1 MFDGR
6 RKFDICVAPSRKRS
20 GMEISMK
27 DKTENSFIEGSVF
40 KSLIR
45 FALPVLGA
53 LILQAA
59 YGAVD
64 LLVVG
69 WFSDASSITAV
80 GTGSTFMQMITY
92 VITSLA
98 MGTTVTIG
106 QHIGKG
112 KPKNAGD
119 TVGTTIIM
127 FAVIGIVLTIILEV
141 FAGNIVVLLQ
151 VPETAVA
158 KTITYLRICG
168 GGVLVIIAYNVIS
181 SILRGAGDANL
192 PLLFVGIAC
201 VVNII
206 GDLVLIGGF
215 GMDVAG
221 AAIAT
226 VGAQLV
232 SVISSLFVLTR
243 RKLPFSFSR
252 EQCRVLGPELKK
264 ILSVGIPIALQ
275 EATVQISF
283 LVINSIANS
292 MGTMPSAGYAV
303 AQKIVTF
310 IVLIPSSVMQTVSAF
325 VAQNI
330 GAGKKDRAK
339 RGLVTAM
346 VTGCSVGTIIFL
358 IGFFGGAL
366 VSSLFTA
373 DAQVISQSADY
384 LKGYA
389 VECILTCVLFSSIG
403 YFNGCGKGIPVMVQG
418 ITSAVCIRIPV
429 AVFMSRLPNASLL
442 LVGLATPITTV
453 YGIIFFMICFAWIGH
468 KEKAAALNK
477 T

>member
-1 MFDGR
+1 
-6 RKFDICVAPSRKRS
+6 
-20 GMEISMK
+20 MK
-27 DKTENSFIEGSVF
+27 QETDNTFIEGSVF
-40 KSLIR
+40 RSLIR
-45 FALPVLGA
+45 FAVPVLGA

-69 WFSDASSITAV
+69 WFGDAAGITAV

-106 QHIGKG
+106 QHIGEK
-112 KPKNAGD
+112 KPKKAGD
-119 TVGTTIIM
+119 SIGTTIVM
-127 FAVIGIVLTIILEV
+127 FAVIGIVLTIVLEL
-141 FAGNIVVLLQ
+141 FAGNIVAILQ
-151 VPETAVA
+151 VPEASVA
-158 KTITYLRICG
+158 KTVTYLRICG

-181 SILRGAGDANL
+181 SILRGVGDANL

-206 GDLVLIGGF
+206 GDLILIGVF
-215 GMDVAG
+215 HLDVAG

-232 SVISSLFVLTR
+232 SVISSLWVLQR
-243 RKLPFSFSR
+243 KKLPFSFSR
-252 EQCRVLGPELKK
+252 AQCRVFGSELRK
-264 ILSVGIPIALQ
+264 ILGIGIPIALQ

-292 MGTMPSAGYAV
+292 MGAMPSAGYAV

-339 RGLVTAM
+339 KGFLTAM
-346 VTGCSVGTIIFL
+346 VTGCSVGVIIFM
-358 IGFFGGAL
+358 IGFFGGAW
-366 VSSLFTA
+366 VSSFFTK
-373 DAQVISQSADY
+373 DTEVIVQSAAY

-403 YFNGCGKGIPVMVQG
+403 YFNGCGKGLPVMIQG

-429 AVFMSRLPNASLL
+429 AVFMSRLPQRSLL

-453 YGIIFFMICFAWIGH
+453 YGILFFIICLVWIGR
-468 KEKAAALNK
+468 KEKNAVLR
-477 T
+477 